1 MATVRMRAGDLRAA
15 MRDRRYWQA
24 GHPERATYAAWVS
37 EGWQR
42 LHGPDATT
50 EGGERIVQVQAY
62 DRTRNGRREQVD
74 AYTQRR
80 PAGRGGTGDAVR
92 EAPPRAA
99 AQSAPTAAPQ
109 QATLVI
115 FVGGLLDGTTELAK
129 GISNAIQN
137 DARASQAAVEVQ
149 YASHDEPSR
158 LRSWIRDA
166 QPGTRIVVVGH
177 SWGADTAAQTVARLG
192 QEGRLVD
199 LLVTIDPVGRGL
211 SDDYLRRVRA
221 GALEWVNVNAAG
233 GDRSN
238 FTNQIAEAGGAYGSR
253 PQRFASQHIDTPFAH
268 GDFGP
273 MLHSIAPGGAGSLIR
288 RLQGQ

>member
-1 MATVRMRAGDLRAA
+1 MATVRIRGGDLRAA

-24 GHPERATYAAWVS
+24 SHPERATYSAWVS
-37 EGWQR
+37 EGWRR

-80 PAGRGGTGDAVR
+80 PAGRGGIGAAVP
-92 EAPPRAA
+92 EAPPRTAA
-99 AQSAPTAAPQ
+99 ETAPTAAPQ
-109 QATLVI
+109 RATLVI
-115 FVGGLLDGTTELAK
+115 FVGGLLDGTTDIVRRLANEMAEA
-129 GISNAIQN
+129 GGAGGLRL
-137 DARASQAAVEVQ
+137 DVL

-158 LRSWIRDA
+158 LRSWIRRA
-166 QPGTRIVVVGH
+166 PPGTRIVVVGH

-211 SDDYLRRVRA
+211 SDDYFRRVRA
-221 GALEWVNVNAAG
+221 GALEWINVNAAG

-238 FTNQIAEAGGAYGSR
+238 FTTRSPKPAVPMAPARNASR
-253 PQRFASQHIDTPFAH
+253 RSTS
-268 GDFGP
+268 
-273 MLHSIAPGGAGSLIR
+273 MR
-288 RLQGQ
+288 R